1 MEWRCSEMENFE
13 VAEKLFFAIMEA
25 LDNTEVENP
34 KFWTDSEKILCKDQ
48 AAING
53 IADLLDD
60 VAGYGVCCTGY
71 YDPEEDNRNGV
82 VDEYTG
88 YYYLELA
95 E

>member
-1 MEWRCSEMENFE
+1 MESFE
-13 VAEKLFFAIMEA
+13 YAEKLFNAIVEA
-25 LDNTEVENP
+25 LNNTEVENP
-34 KFWTDSEKILCKDQ
+34 KFWTDCEKILSKDQ
-48 AAING
+48 TAINA

-71 YDPEEDNRNGV
+71 YDPEEDKRFSME
-82 VDEYTG
+82 DEYTG